1 MSTAGEMSA
10 GEMSAAGQATGKPSD
25 GWGPLQWLVA
35 VIAWLWVL
43 VPLGYGLYQL
53 VIKIPALFG

>member
-1 MSTAGEMSA
+1 MSTAGDM
-10 GEMSAAGQATGKPSD
+10 GTAGQAVGKPSES
-25 GWGPLQWLVA
+25 WGPAQWALA
-35 VIAWLWVL
+35 VLAWLWVL

>member
-1 MSTAGEMSA
+1 MSTA
-10 GEMSAAGQATGKPSD
+10 GEMSAAGQAAGKPSD
-25 GWGPLQWLVA
+25 AWGPLQW
-35 VIAWLWVL
+35 VIAVVVWLWVL

>member
-1 MSTAGEMSA
+1 MSTA
-10 GEMSAAGQATGKPSD
+10 GEMSAAGQATGRPSD
-25 GWGPLQWLVA
+25 AWGTLQWLAA
-35 VIAWLWVL
+35 VIAWLWVV